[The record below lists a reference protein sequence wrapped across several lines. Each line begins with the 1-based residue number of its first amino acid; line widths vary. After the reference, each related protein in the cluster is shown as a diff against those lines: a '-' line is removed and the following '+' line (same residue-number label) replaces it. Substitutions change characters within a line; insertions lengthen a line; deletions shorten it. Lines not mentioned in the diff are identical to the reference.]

1 MLDPASIAEPSY
13 TFAKKPEM
21 NVDLGADAGTSTN
34 RLALEIAEI
43 TDR

>member
-13 TFAKKPEM
+13 TFAKM